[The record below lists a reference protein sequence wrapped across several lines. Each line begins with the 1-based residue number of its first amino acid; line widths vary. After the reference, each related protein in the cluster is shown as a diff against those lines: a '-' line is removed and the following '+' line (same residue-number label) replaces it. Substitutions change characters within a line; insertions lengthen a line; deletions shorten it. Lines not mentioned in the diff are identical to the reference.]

1 MLKKKS
7 SVKTVKKVV
16 ARRVKKSEP
25 MRIAPPGAAFWV
37 NNGPALRHLVDLS
50 KFLSI
55 ITEEQFRF
63 HTARAGNDFAKW
75 VKGVLGDETCAR
87 ALEASKTIVAARAAV
102 AKALKRYD
110 A

>member
-1 MLKKKS
+1 MLKRKS
-7 SVKTVKKVV
+7 SVKVVKKVA
-16 ARRVKKSEP
+16 ARRSKKQP
-25 MRIAPPGAAFWV
+25 LNLAPPGSAFWV

-55 ITEEQFRF
+55 ITPEQFNF

-75 VKGVLGDETCAR
+75 VSAVLGDEACAR
-87 ALEASKTIVAARAAV
+87 ALEKSKTIVAARAAV
-102 AKALKRYD
+102 VKALKRYD